1 MAKMTTVGEYL
12 IARLVEH
19 GVKHVFGVP
28 GDYVLTF
35 YDQLLESKLKTV
47 VTCTEA
53 GAGFAADADARVNES
68 GRAWWRESV

>member
-35 YDQLLESKLKTV
+35 YDQLLESKL
-47 VTCTEA
+47 E
-53 GAGFAADADARVNES
+53 G
-68 GRAWWRESV
+68 